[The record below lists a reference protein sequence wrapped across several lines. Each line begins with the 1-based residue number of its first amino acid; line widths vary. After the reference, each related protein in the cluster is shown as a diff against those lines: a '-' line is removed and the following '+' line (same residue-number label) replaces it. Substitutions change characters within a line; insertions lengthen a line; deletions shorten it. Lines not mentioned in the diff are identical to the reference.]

1 MHFSKKENQKMKK
14 IYSDVLSF
22 HIIGYVFLFIL
33 AIACV
38 LPFVLVVSGS
48 LTPEQHIYEHGY
60 RLWPKEV
67 SFDAYK
73 IILSSPDTIGRAYIV
88 SMGVT
93 FFGTAGSLFISSMT
107 AYVLSRKEFQ
117 YRNHFA
123 IMIYFTTIFTGGMV
137 PMYIWMVN
145 FLNLKDNYLA
155 IIMPTFLTAWNILL
169 LRNFIKSIP
178 EEVIESAQMDGA
190 GHFTIY
196 SRIILPLAVPG
207 LVTIGLFISLHY
219 WNDWAQAR
227 LFIEDPDMFTLPYLL
242 YNTINRFDA
251 LSRTVAG
258 SGIPMPDMPTQSL
271 KLAIAIISIG
281 PMVFLFPIL
290 QKYFIKGLTVGAV
303 KG

>member
-1 MHFSKKENQKMKK
+1 MKK

-22 HIIGYVFLFIL
+22 HIVGYTFLIILALACLLPFIL
-33 AIACV
+33 V
-38 LPFVLVVSGS
+38 LSGS
-48 LTPEQHIYEHGY
+48 LTPEQDIYEYGY
-60 RLWPKEV
+60 RIWPKNV
-67 SFDAYK
+67 SFDAYT

-88 SMGVT
+88 SIGVT
-93 FFGTAGSLFISSMT
+93 FFGTAGSLLISSMT
-107 AYVLSRKEFQ
+107 AYVLSRKEFR
-117 YRNHFA
+117 YRNQCA
-123 IMIYFTTIFTGGMV
+123 ILIYFTSIFTGGMV
-137 PMYIWMVN
+137 PLYIWMVN
-145 FLNLKDNYLA
+145 FLSLKDNYLA

-178 EEVIESAQMDGA
+178 GEIIESAYMDGA
-190 GHFTIY
+190 NHFTIY
-196 SRIILPLAVPG
+196 SRIVMPLSIPG

-242 YNTINRFDA
+242 YNTINRFAA

-271 KLAIAIISIG
+271 KLAIAMISIG
-281 PMVFLFPIL
+281 PMVFLFPLL